1 MAELTFSFDSASFF
15 DSASYFGTLFVFDSV
30 SYVHSSRKK
39 QFGFLVFFTFFDRV
53 AYDRIFFLK
62 VPFRSLLTLKVIF
75 RALKDKIRVLIL
87 RKCIT
92 YELEGRLHEKGCG
105 LMRAFGRQGQCRGL
119 GQQSQ
124 WKTWGA

>member
-1 MAELTFSFDSASFF
+1 M
-15 DSASYFGTLFVFDSV
+15 
-30 SYVHSSRKK
+30 
-39 QFGFLVFFTFFDRV
+39 

-62 VPFRSLLTLKVIF
+62 VPFRGLLTLKVIF
-75 RALKDKIRVLIL
+75 RALKDKISVLIL
-87 RKCIT
+87 RKGIT
-92 YELEGRLHEKGCG
+92 SELGGRLHEKGYG

>member
-1 MAELTFSFDSASFF
+1 M
-15 DSASYFGTLFVFDSV
+15 
-30 SYVHSSRKK
+30 
-39 QFGFLVFFTFFDRV
+39 

-62 VPFRSLLTLKVIF
+62 VPFRGLLTLKVIF
-75 RALKDKIRVLIL
+75 LDMKDKIRVLIL
-87 RKCIT
+87 RKGIT
-92 YELEGRLHEKGCG
+92 SEFEGRLHEKGCG